1 VQGDARPLVADD
13 VVEVEDLALLR
24 RWRVPTPAC
33 PSAPARRCRRWSSR
47 IRATRCCRPC
57 SRSRPRPLPLGGRL
71 PAGALL
77 RVRIEGQL
85 RWKVGVRQA
94 DYEAGE
100 ECEINW
106 KNWRG
111 PERTIKWNRG
121 SRIKLLYA
129 IAHVVQVED
138 CWISHV
144 TCRGF
149 FLPNND
155 IHLLTRYVVTLHMLM
170 SLTKNYS

>member
-1 VQGDARPLVADD
+1 MIDQLVPIKRARGSRLRGAESKQRSDFARTLVVAAATYVQGDARPLVADD

-85 RWKVGVRQA
+85 RWKVASWVSGRHGLTVDCVAAVVPSSSPGKQQRQ
-94 DYEAGE
+94 
-100 ECEINW
+100 
-106 KNWRG
+106 
-111 PERTIKWNRG
+111 G
-121 SRIKLLYA
+121 SSSSSPSQCA
-129 IAHVVQVED
+129 TQV
-138 CWISHV
+138 
-144 TCRGF
+144 
-149 FLPNND
+149 L
-155 IHLLTRYVVTLHMLM
+155 
-170 SLTKNYS
+170 